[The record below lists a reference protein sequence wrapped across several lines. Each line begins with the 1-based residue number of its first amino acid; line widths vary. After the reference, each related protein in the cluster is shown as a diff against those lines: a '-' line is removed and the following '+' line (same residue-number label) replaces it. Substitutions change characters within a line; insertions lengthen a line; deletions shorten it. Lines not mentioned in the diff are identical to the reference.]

1 MGIEKALIL
10 GQIRPSISVV
20 ISGEESRFPH
30 MPYIIFPGN
39 TGQED
44 DLKNIWK
51 ELSNN

>member
-10 GQIRPSISVV
+10 GQIYPSISVI
-20 ISGEESRFPH
+20 ISGEESKFPH
-30 MPYIIFPGN
+30 IPYIIFPGN

-51 ELSNN
+51 ELRNS